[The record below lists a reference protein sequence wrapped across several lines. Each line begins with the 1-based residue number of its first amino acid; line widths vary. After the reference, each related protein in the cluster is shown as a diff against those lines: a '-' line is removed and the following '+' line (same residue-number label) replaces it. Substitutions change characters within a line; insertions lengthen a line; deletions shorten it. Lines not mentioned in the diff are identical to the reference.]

1 MNDDINYF
9 SKSFRAVVFDN
20 DVKVYNEKTSV
31 SIDQSISFDS
41 EKDKFTS
48 IDLFVSSIVSEILL
62 TMINLAKKRGEILQ
76 DIEAKAD
83 LEILNPMYLLNV
95 IGYEDPGI
103 IEKLEIDIYFFSFL
117 GDKEL
122 DDFLNEVLKRTLI
135 YNTFQDKIKVNFKTV
150 L

>member
-9 SKSFRAVVFDN
+9 SKSFRAVVFDE

-31 SIDQSISFDS
+31 SIDQAISFDS
-41 EKDKFTS
+41 EKDEFTS

-62 TMINLAKKRGEILQ
+62 TMINVAKKRGEILQ

-83 LEILNPMYLLNV
+83 LEISNPMYLLNV
-95 IGYEDPGI
+95 IGYEDPGL
-103 IEKLEIDIYFFSFL
+103 IEKLEVDVYFFSFL
-117 GDKEL
+117 EGEKL
-122 DDFLNEVLKRTLI
+122 DEFLDEVLKRTLI
-135 YNTFQDKIKVNFKTV
+135 YNTFKDKIKVNFKTV

>member
-1 MNDDINYF
+1 
-9 SKSFRAVVFDN
+9 
-20 DVKVYNEKTSV
+20 
-31 SIDQSISFDS
+31 
-41 EKDKFTS
+41 
-48 IDLFVSSIVSEILL
+48 
-62 TMINLAKKRGEILQ
+62 MINLAKKRGEILQ

-117 GDKEL
+117 RDKEL
-122 DDFLNEVLKRTLI
+122 DDFLDEVLKGTLI

>member
-9 SKSFRAVVFDN
+9 SKSFRAVVFAE

-31 SIDQSISFDS
+31 SIDQAISFDS
-41 EKDKFTS
+41 EKDEFTS

-62 TMINLAKKRGEILQ
+62 TMINVAKKRGEILQ

-83 LEILNPMYLLNV
+83 LEISNPMYLLNV
-95 IGYEDPGI
+95 IGYEDPGL
-103 IEKLEIDIYFFSFL
+103 IEKIEVDVYFFSFL
-117 GDKEL
+117 EGEEL
-122 DDFLNEVLKRTLI
+122 DEFLDEVLKRTLI
-135 YNTFQDKIKVNFKTV
+135 YNTFKDKIKVNFKTV

>member
-122 DDFLNEVLKRTLI
+122 DDFLDEVLKRTLI
-135 YNTFQDKIKVNFKTV
+135 YNTFQDKINVNFKTV

>member
-20 DVKVYNEKTSV
+20 DVKVYNEKTLV

-122 DDFLNEVLKRTLI
+122 DDFLDEVLKRTLI
-135 YNTFQDKIKVNFKTV
+135 YNTFQDKINVNFKTV

>member
-117 GDKEL
+117 EDKEL
-122 DDFLNEVLKRTLI
+122 DDFLDEVLKRTLI
-135 YNTFQDKIKVNFKTV
+135 YNTFQDKINVNFKTV

>member
-31 SIDQSISFDS
+31 SIDQAISFDS
-41 EKDKFTS
+41 EKDEFTS

>member
-41 EKDKFTS
+41 EKDEFTS

>member
-9 SKSFRAVVFDN
+9 SKSFRAVVFDE

-31 SIDQSISFDS
+31 SIDQAISFDS
-41 EKDKFTS
+41 EKDQFTS

-62 TMINLAKKRGEILQ
+62 TMMNVAKKRGQILQ

-83 LEILNPMYLLNV
+83 LEISNPMYLLNV
-95 IGYEDPGI
+95 IGYEDPGL
-103 IEKLEIDIYFFSFL
+103 IEKLEIDVYFFSFL
-117 GDKEL
+117 EGEEL
-122 DDFLNEVLKRTLI
+122 DEFLDEVLKRTLI
-135 YNTFQDKIKVNFKTV
+135 YNTFMDKIKVNFKTV

>member
-9 SKSFRAVVFDN
+9 SKSFRAVVFDE
-20 DVKVYNEKTSV
+20 DVKVYNEKTSTSV
-31 SIDQSISFDS
+31 DQAISFDS
-41 EKDKFTS
+41 EKDEFTS

-83 LEILNPMYLLNV
+83 LEISNPMYLLNV
-95 IGYEDPGI
+95 IGYEDPSL
-103 IEKLEIDIYFFSFL
+103 IEKLQIDVYFFSFL
-117 GDKEL
+117 EGEDL
-122 DDFLNEVLKRTLI
+122 DRFLEEVLKRTLI
-135 YNTFQDKIKVNFKTV
+135 YNTFKDKVKVNFKTV

>member
-31 SIDQSISFDS
+31 SIDQAISFDS

-122 DDFLNEVLKRTLI
+122 DDFLDEVLKRTLI

>member
-31 SIDQSISFDS
+31 SIDQAISFDS

-117 GDKEL
+117 VDKEL
-122 DDFLNEVLKRTLI
+122 DDFLDEVLKRTLI
-135 YNTFQDKIKVNFKTV
+135 YNTFQDKINVNFKTV

>member
-135 YNTFQDKIKVNFKTV
+135 YNT
-150 L
+150 

>member
-9 SKSFRAVVFDN
+9 SKSFRAVVFDE

-31 SIDQSISFDS
+31 SIDQAISFDS
-41 EKDKFTS
+41 EKDEFTS

-62 TMINLAKKRGEILQ
+62 TMMNVAKKRGEILQ

-83 LEILNPMYLLNV
+83 LEISNPMYLLNV
-95 IGYEDPGI
+95 IGYEDPGL
-103 IEKLEIDIYFFSFL
+103 IEKLEVDVYFFSFL
-117 GDKEL
+117 EGEEL
-122 DDFLNEVLKRTLI
+122 DEFLDEVLKRTLI
-135 YNTFQDKIKVNFKTV
+135 YNTFKDKIKVNFKTV

>member
-9 SKSFRAVVFDN
+9 SKSFRAVVFDE

-31 SIDQSISFDS
+31 SIDQAISFDS
-41 EKDKFTS
+41 EKDQFTS

-62 TMINLAKKRGEILQ
+62 TMMNVAKKRGEILQ

-83 LEILNPMYLLNV
+83 LEISNPMYLLNV
-95 IGYEDPGI
+95 IGYEDPGL
-103 IEKLEIDIYFFSFL
+103 IEKLEVDVYFFSFL
-117 GDKEL
+117 EGEEL
-122 DDFLNEVLKRTLI
+122 NEFLEEVLKRTLI
-135 YNTFQDKIKVNFKTV
+135 YNTFKDKIKVNFKTV

>member
-122 DDFLNEVLKRTLI
+122 DDFLYEVLKRTLM

>member
-31 SIDQSISFDS
+31 SIDQAISFDS

-95 IGYEDPGI
+95 IGYEDPSI